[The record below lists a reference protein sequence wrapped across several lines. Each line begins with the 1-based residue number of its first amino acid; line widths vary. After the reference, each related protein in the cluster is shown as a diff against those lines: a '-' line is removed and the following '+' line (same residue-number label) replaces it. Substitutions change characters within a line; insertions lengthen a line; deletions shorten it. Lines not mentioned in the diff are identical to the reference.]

1 MTVRQL
7 SLGGIPAISLSN
19 AELELVVA
27 PTLGMKI
34 TNLRRRR
41 GREWLW
47 RNPAIPYQPGVPGS
61 SYVET
66 ADSGGWDECF
76 PTVLPSLIPGAPDGT
91 PPLPDHG
98 ELWAARWEARIYEHA
113 EGVTV
118 VGTVRG
124 TALPYEFTREITLA
138 ASEPVAVLRYRVR
151 HLGGEPFPWIWS
163 AHPLFAVRP
172 GMQIVLP
179 TVEQVQL
186 VEVHGRSD
194 WQPGMVLPWPLGGGE
209 EAFAFPEREAGWAVM
224 AYADIGRS
232 GRVLLEDPEAEEW
245 VDLLVEPEEVPQVG
259 LWINCDGWAPQG
271 GTPYYNCAL
280 EPSIGAP
287 GRLQEAAGDWGLAST
302 LHPGQE
308 RAWRLTVGLWT
319 GED

>member
-7 SLGGIPAISLSN
+7 SLGGIPAVSLSN
-19 AELELVVA
+19 AELEVVLA

-34 TNLRRRR
+34 TNLRRRG

-118 VGTVRG
+118 VGTARG

-163 AHPLFAVRP
+163 AHPTFAVRP
-172 GMQIVLP
+172 GMQLVLP

-186 VEVHGRSD
+186 VDVHGSTD
-194 WQPGMVLPWPLGGGE
+194 WQPGMVLPWPLGRRGGSVRLSR
-209 EAFAFPEREAGWAVM
+209 ARSRVGRDGLRRRRPVGADPAG
-224 AYADIGRS
+224 G
-232 GRVLLEDPEAEEW
+232 PEAEEW
-245 VDLLVEPEEVPQVG
+245 VDLLVEPDEVPQVG
-259 LWINCDGWAPQG
+259 LWLNCDGWAPQG

-287 GRLQEAAGDWGLAST
+287 GRLQEAAGEWGLAST
-302 LHPGQE
+302 LHPGEE